1 MAKLTMKAAVCDNP
15 GDGDVLEIRDV
26 VCDDPHELEVR
37 VKLLAT
43 GICRSDIHY
52 LRGVWAHPK
61 PVILGHEGCG
71 IIESVGPGV
80 PKSRIG
86 EKVVLTFTP
95 SCGHCRFCVMGRSVL
110 CEEVARAA
118 AQGTMW
124 DDTVRFFDADG
135 GPLHHL
141 SLVSSF
147 CEYTVV
153 PHNGAIR
160 VDPDENP
167 EDACLLGCGAMAGIG
182 AALNTAQVRP
192 GDSVAVFGCGG
203 VGLSVV
209 QGARLC
215 NALPIVAVDVRP
227 EKEAEARKFG
237 ATHFVNA
244 SEPDAVEK
252 VRAITGG
259 GGADFTFEA
268 TGIVET
274 AELAYKATCRAGTTV
289 LIGQP
294 TENALAGFPPYG
306 IAQDENRVIGS
317 SYGSTRPMIDFPKAL
332 RLVKHG
338 MLDLHS
344 LVSEVWPFDRI
355 NEAITEV
362 ETGRMN
368 RIVLVFGDEAAS
380 HHHHH

>member
-1 MAKLTMKAAVCDNP
+1 MAQIEMLAAVCTSP
-15 GDGDVLEIRDV
+15 GEGDVLELRRV
-26 VCDDPHELEVR
+26 RVDDPHEMEVR
-37 VKLLAT
+37 VKLETT

-95 SCGHCRFCVMGRSVL
+95 SCGHCRFCVEGRVVL

-124 DDTVRFFDADG
+124 DNTTRFFDRDG
-135 GPLHHL
+135 KPLYHL

-160 VDPDENP
+160 IPQDTPSDQ
-167 EDACLLGCGAMAGIG
+167 ACLLGCGAMAGIG
-182 AALNTAQVRP
+182 AAVNTAQLRP

-203 VGLSVV
+203 VGLSVI
-209 QGARLC
+209 QGAKLC
-215 NALPIVAVDVRP
+215 NALPIIAVDVRA
-227 EKEAEARKFG
+227 EKESEARRFG
-237 ATHFVNA
+237 ATHFINA
-244 SEPDAVEK
+244 SSTDPVA
-252 VRAITGG
+252 AIRDITA
-259 GGADFTFEA
+259 GGADFTFEV
-268 TGIVET
+268 TGNVEQ
-274 AELAYKATCRAGTTV
+274 AELCYKATRRAGTTV

-294 TENALAGFPPYG
+294 TEDAMAGFPPYW

-317 SYGSTRPMIDFPKAL
+317 SYGSTRPMIDFPKTL

-338 MLDLHS
+338 LLNLED
-344 LVSEVWPFDRI
+344 LVSEVWPFEKI
-355 NEAITEV
+355 NEAIGLV
-362 ETGRMN
+362 ETGRVN
-368 RIVLVFGDEAAS
+368 RMVLNFPAS
-380 HHHHH
+380 N

>member
-1 MAKLTMKAAVCDNP
+1 MAKKTIKAAVCDEP
-15 GDGDVLEIRDV
+15 GEGDVLHMRDV
-26 VCDDPHELEVR
+26 VIDDPHQMEVR
-37 VKLLAT
+37 VKLVAT

-52 LRGVWAHPK
+52 LRGVWLHPK
-61 PVILGHEGCG
+61 PVILGHEACG

-86 EKVVLTFTP
+86 EKVILTFTP
-95 SCGHCRFCVMGRSVL
+95 SCGHCKFCVMGRSVL

-118 AQGTMW
+118 AAGTMW
-124 DDTVRFFDADG
+124 DDSTRFFAKDG
-135 GPLHHL
+135 SPIHHL

-160 VDPDENP
+160 VDNETSP
-167 EDACLLGCGAMAGIG
+167 EEACLLGCGAMAGIG

-209 QGARLC
+209 QGAKLC
-215 NALPIVAVDVRP
+215 NALPIIAVDLRP
-227 EKEAEARKFG
+227 EKEAEARHFG

-244 SEPDAVEK
+244 SAVDPVK
-252 VRAITGG
+252 AVRDITD

-268 TGIVET
+268 TGQTEI
-274 AELAYKATCRAGTTV
+274 AELCYKATCRAGTTV

-294 TENALAGFPPYG
+294 TENAMAGFPPYW

-338 MLDLHS
+338 LLDLKS
-344 LVSEVWPFDRI
+344 LVSEVWSFDRI
-355 NEAITEV
+355 NEAIALV
-362 ETGRMN
+362 ETGRVN
-368 RIVLVFGDEAAS
+368 RMVLRFDGS
-380 HHHHH
+380 N

>member
-1 MAKLTMKAAVCDNP
+1 MARQSMRAAVCETP
-15 GDGDVLEIRDV
+15 GEGDVLALREV
-26 VCDDPHELEVR
+26 VVDDPRELEVR
-37 VKLLAT
+37 VRILAT

-61 PVILGHEGCG
+61 PVILGHEACG
-71 IIESVGPGV
+71 VIESVGPGV

-95 SCGHCRFCVMGRSVL
+95 SCGHCRFCVSGRSVL

-118 AQGTMW
+118 AAGTMW
-124 DDTVRFFDADG
+124 DDTTRFFETSG
-135 GPLHHL
+135 EPIHHL

-153 PHNGAIR
+153 PHNGAIK
-160 VDPDENP
+160 VEEDTAP
-167 EDACLLGCGAMAGIG
+167 EEACLLGCGAMAGIG

-192 GDSVAVFGCGG
+192 GESVAVFGCGG

-227 EKEAEARKFG
+227 EKEAEARRFG

-244 SEPDAVEK
+244 SDTDPIVAVRE
-252 VRAITGG
+252 ITG

-268 TGIVET
+268 TGQTEI
-274 AELAYKATCRAGTTV
+274 AEQAYKATCRAGTTV

-294 TENALAGFPPYG
+294 TEDALAGFPPYW
-306 IAQDENRVIGS
+306 IAQDENKVIGS
-317 SYGSTRPMIDFPKAL
+317 SYGSTRPMLDFPKAL
-332 RLVKHG
+332 RLARHG
-338 MLDLHS
+338 LLDLKS
-344 LVSEVWPFDRI
+344 LVSEVWDFERI
-355 NEAITEV
+355 NEAISLV
-362 ETGRMN
+362 ETGSVNRLVLRMP
-368 RIVLVFGDEAAS
+368 
-380 HHHHH
+380 

>member
-1 MAKLTMKAAVCDNP
+1 MARIEMKAAVCDAP
-15 GDGDVLEIRDV
+15 GEGDVLNLRTV
-26 VCDDPHELEVR
+26 LVDDPGPMEVR
-37 VKLLAT
+37 VRMLTT

-61 PVILGHEGCG
+61 PVILGHEACG
-71 IIESVGPGV
+71 VIESVGPGV
-80 PKSRIG
+80 SPARIG

-95 SCGHCRFCVMGRSVL
+95 SCGTCRFCVAGRSVL

-124 DDTVRFFDADG
+124 DNTTRFFEVG
-135 GPLHHL
+135 GAPIHHL

-160 VDPDENP
+160 IDEDAAP
-167 EDACLLGCGAMAGIG
+167 EEACLLGCGALAGIG
-182 AALNTAQVRP
+182 AALNTAQLRP

-209 QGARLC
+209 QGAKLC
-215 NALPIVAVDVRP
+215 NALPIVAVDLRP
-227 EKEAEARKFG
+227 EKEVEARRFG
-237 ATHFVNA
+237 ATHFVDA
-244 SEPDAVEK
+244 SKGDPVAR
-252 VRAITGG
+252 VREITG

-268 TGIVET
+268 TGIAET
-274 AELAYKATCRAGTTV
+274 AEQCYRATTRAGTTV

-294 TENALAGFPPYG
+294 TENALAGFPPYW

-317 SYGSTRPMIDFPKAL
+317 SYGSTRPMIDFPKVL
-332 RLVKHG
+332 RLVKHNLLNLG
-338 MLDLHS
+338 A
-344 LVSEVWPFDRI
+344 LVSEVWPFERI
-355 NEAITEV
+355 NEAITLV
-362 ETGRMN
+362 ETGTVN
-368 RIVLVFGDEAAS
+368 RVVLGFDRRHGA
-380 HHHHH
+380 

>member
-1 MAKLTMKAAVCDNP
+1 M
-15 GDGDVLEIRDV
+15 
-26 VCDDPHELEVR
+26 EVR
-37 VKLLAT
+37 VKLLTT

-61 PVILGHEGCG
+61 PVILGHEACG

-95 SCGHCRFCVMGRSVL
+95 SCGHCRFCVIGRSVL

-118 AQGTMW
+118 AAGTMW
-124 DDTVRFFDADG
+124 DNTTRFFAEDG
-135 GPLHHL
+135 SPIHHL

-160 VDPDENP
+160 VEHETSP
-167 EDACLLGCGAMAGIG
+167 EQACLLGCGAMAGIG

-192 GDSVAVFGCGG
+192 GDRVAVFGCGG

-209 QGARLC
+209 QGAKLC
-215 NALPIVAVDVRP
+215 NALPHRSP
-227 EKEAEARKFG
+227 SMCGPRRK
-237 ATHFVNA
+237 
-244 SEPDAVEK
+244 PK
-252 VRAITGG
+252 RAISAPRISSTLRWSIRCRRC
-259 GGADFTFEA
+259 ARSPMAAPISPSRRPARPRSPSYA
-268 TGIVET
+268 T
-274 AELAYKATCRAGTTV
+274 RRPAG
-289 LIGQP
+289 P
-294 TENALAGFPPYG
+294 ARPCSSASRPRMRMAGFPPYW

-338 MLDLHS
+338 LLDLES
-344 LVSEVWPFDRI
+344 LVSEVWPFERI
-355 NEAITEV
+355 NEAIALV
-362 ETGRMN
+362 ETGSVNRM
-368 RIVLVFGDEAAS
+368 VLRFEEAN
-380 HHHHH
+380 

>member
-1 MAKLTMKAAVCDNP
+1 MAKKKIKAAVCDAP
-15 GDGDVLEIRDV
+15 GEGDVLELREVLI
-26 VCDDPHELEVR
+26 DDPHEMEVR
-37 VKLLAT
+37 VKLITT

-52 LRGVWAHPK
+52 LRGVWVHPK
-61 PVILGHEGCG
+61 PVILGHEACG

-95 SCGHCRFCVMGRSVL
+95 SCGHCRFCVIGRSVL

-118 AQGTMW
+118 AAGTMW
-124 DDTVRFFDADG
+124 DDTTRFFAKDG
-135 GPLHHL
+135 TPIHHL

-160 VDPDENP
+160 VEADVSP
-167 EDACLLGCGAMAGIG
+167 EQACLLGCGAMAGIG

-192 GDSVAVFGCGG
+192 GDSVAIFGCGG

-209 QGARLC
+209 QGAKLC
-215 NALPIVAVDVRP
+215 NALPLIAVDLRP
-227 EKEAEARKFG
+227 EKEAEARHFG
-237 ATHFVNA
+237 ATHFIDA
-244 SEPDAVEK
+244 SAVDPVK
-252 VRAITGG
+252 AVRDITN

-268 TGIVET
+268 TGQTEI
-274 AELAYKATCRAGTTV
+274 AELCYKATCRAGTTV

-294 TENALAGFPPYG
+294 TENAMAGFPPYW

-338 MLDLHS
+338 LLDLES
-344 LVSEVWPFDRI
+344 LVSEVWPFERI
-355 NEAITEV
+355 NEAIALV
-362 ETGRMN
+362 ETGRVN
-368 RIVLVFGDEAAS
+368 RMVLRFDE
-380 HHHHH
+380 

>member
-1 MAKLTMKAAVCDNP
+1 MSQLKMQAAVCDRP
-15 GDGDVLEIRDV
+15 GEGDVLELREV
-26 VCDDPHELEVR
+26 VVDDPHEMEVR
-37 VKLLAT
+37 VRLLTT

-52 LRGVWAHPK
+52 LRGVWVHPK
-61 PVILGHEGCG
+61 PVILGHEACG
-71 IIESVGPGV
+71 VIEAVGPGV

-95 SCGHCRFCVMGRSVL
+95 SCGRCRFCVSGRSVL

-124 DDTVRFFDADG
+124 DDTTRFFEKNG
-135 GPLHHL
+135 KPIHHL

-153 PHNGAIR
+153 PHNGAVQIDAN
-160 VDPDENP
+160 VSPAE
-167 EDACLLGCGAMAGIG
+167 ACLLGCGAMAGIG

-192 GDSVAVFGCGG
+192 GDSVSVFGCGG

-209 QGARLC
+209 QGAKLC
-215 NALPIVAVDVRP
+215 NALPIVAVDVRS
-227 EKEAEARKFG
+227 EKEPEARKFG

-244 SEPDAVEK
+244 AESDPVDE
-252 VRAITGG
+252 VRRITG

-268 TGIVET
+268 TGQTET
-274 AELAYKATCRAGTTV
+274 AEICYRATCRAGTTV

-294 TENALAGFPPYG
+294 TENAVAGFPPYW

-317 SYGSTRPMIDFPKAL
+317 SYGSTRPMIDFPKVL

-355 NEAITEV
+355 NEAIAQA
-362 ETGRMN
+362 ETGRVN
-368 RIVLVFGDEAAS
+368 RMVLQFDN
-380 HHHHH
+380 